1 MQPLSKKKN
10 YNTAYK
16 REYRARMSFF
26 QNQNQTFCKESDSQ
40 TEALQNRVINLTLR
54 EQKEKQGK
62 FQ

>member
-1 MQPLSKKKN
+1 MKPVRQSHTTL

-26 QNQNQTFCKESDSQ
+26 QNQNQTQTQ

>member
-1 MQPLSKKKN
+1 MRNSKTKI

-26 QNQNQTFCKESDSQ
+26 QNQNQTQTQTQ

-54 EQKEKQGK
+54 EQKEKQGNIH
-62 FQ
+62 

>member
-1 MQPLSKKKN
+1 MRNSKTKI

-26 QNQNQTFCKESDSQ
+26 QNQNQTQTQ